1 MKKLLA
7 FAVIFVFYS
16 FNAYSGPLEDGQALY
31 DTGNYS
37 LASQKYK
44 MACDGRNFKA
54 CGFLGQMY
62 VDGQGVS
69 KNIQKG
75 VSLFDKACKGNDGF
89 ACNNLGALYERGNGV
104 NQDKQMALNLFN
116 KACNLQSQNG
126 CANAKTLTEAMKNQ
140 RQPDE
145 LDNITKRKIRKYF
158 NRNSI
163 TYQ

>member
-1 MKKLLA
+1 MKYLLA
-7 FAVIFVFYS
+7 FLAIFI
-16 FNAYSGPLEDGQALY
+16 FNVLNVHAGALEDGQALY
-31 DTGNYS
+31 DAGNYS

-69 KNIQKG
+69 QNMQKG
-75 VSLFDKACKGNDGF
+75 ISLYDKACKGNEGF
-89 ACNNLGALYERGNGV
+89 ACNNLGALYEKGNGV
-104 NQDKQMALNLFN
+104 RQDKQMALNLFN
-116 KACNLQSQNG
+116 KACNLKNEVA
-126 CANAKTLTEAMKNQ
+126 CVNAKTLTEALKNQ
-140 RQPDE
+140 RPPNE
-145 LDNITKRKIRKYF
+145 LDNLTKRRIKRYI